1 MGLQNQF
8 FALSW
13 LLVSSGHRPSLLR
26 GVAALAVLPV
36 VTTVEAIVARLVA
49 SVQGLVVNVGCY
61 FLSMLLLF
69 MLLSLLLVVVVV
81 VAAAVVVV
89 VVAVVVAAVVLFSHR
104 ILTSTGVQWSP
115 HPEIPTLPGTHSA
128 PFQKCIPKR

>member
-1 MGLQNQF
+1 M
-8 FALSW
+8 
-13 LLVSSGHRPSLLR
+13 
-26 GVAALAVLPV
+26 
-36 VTTVEAIVARLVA
+36 LVA
-49 SVQGLVVNVGCY
+49 TFCRCYCCSCYYPCCSVVVVA
-61 FLSMLLLF
+61 
-69 MLLSLLLVVVVV
+69 VVVV

-104 ILTSTGVQWSP
+104 ILTSTGVQWSL

>member
-81 VAAAVVVV
+81 AAAVVV